1 MIYTTVIPPDASP
14 QPAVAIKEEAASKGS
29 SDQGEEEMEVD
40 SADDHDAEAR
50 AQGGRAQ
57 SRTSRKDNGAAFN
70 TLSSL
75 SSLRPGNTA
84 SGLSLHSKTES
95 PVSLT

>member
-1 MIYTTVIPPDASP
+1 M
-14 QPAVAIKEEAASKGS
+14 ASKGS

-50 AQGGRAQ
+50 AHGGRAQ

-75 SSLRPGNTA
+75 SSLKPGNTTTQVPVE
-84 SGLSLHSKTES
+84 GKTIV
-95 PVSLT
+95 PVS